1 MNPPFLQSIS
11 LSAEET
17 IPATAFLI
25 GRIPELHLPND
36 RQAALELQRPL
47 HQKIVEKLFFASGK
61 SFPLVYSDQI
71 HGDAI
76 GIVAPPFENTNEI
89 KQVDGLITAHSGVI
103 LGITIADCAP
113 VWIVEKQG
121 RAGGLIH
128 SGKKGTELGIV
139 PKAIARFQ
147 KEFQIAPSEL
157 SVTIGPCIR
166 PPCYEI
172 DFAKTIREQAAA
184 AGVLSI
190 QDEECCT
197 ACHLD
202 RYYSY
207 RREQG
212 KTGHMLALL
221 LLRGLAKDV
230 AEFE

>member
-1 MNPPFLQSIS
+1 MPSAFLQRIS
-11 LSAEET
+11 LSPEGT
-17 IPATAFLI
+17 IPAKAFVI
-25 GRIPELHLPND
+25 GRIPGLTLPND

-47 HQKIVEKLFFASGK
+47 HQKIVEELFFSSGK
-61 SFPLVYSDQI
+61 SFPLVCSDQI
-71 HGDAI
+71 HGTAI
-76 GIVAPPFENTNEI
+76 GLVAPPFENTNSI
-89 KQVDGLITAHSGVI
+89 KQVDGLITAHSDVI

-139 PKAIARFQ
+139 SKAIARFQ

-166 PPCYEI
+166 PPCYEM
-172 DFAKTIREQAAA
+172 DFAKTIRKQAAA

-190 QDEECCT
+190 QDAECCT

-221 LLRGLAKDV
+221 LLSGPAKD
-230 AEFE
+230 ATEFE